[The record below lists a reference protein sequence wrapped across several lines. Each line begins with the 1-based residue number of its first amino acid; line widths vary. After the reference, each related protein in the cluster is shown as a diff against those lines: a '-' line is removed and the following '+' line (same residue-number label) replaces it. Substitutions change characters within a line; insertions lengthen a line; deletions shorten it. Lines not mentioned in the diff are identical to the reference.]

1 MQKRDIVR
9 NINKLT
15 TLMDAKVLIAY
26 SKYRGRA
33 VPSSIRI
40 IKFENCL
47 DGVFTYSYKH
57 WRTNELITDISMRN
71 GVRSLS
77 EAGGVS
83 LTAKM
88 LKYLQKINVVTGADG
103 KLSFNFDAYKMWCEK
118 YNLPISE
125 KVTSL

>member
-26 SKYRGRA
+26 SKYRGCA
-33 VPSSIRI
+33 VSSSIRI

-88 LKYLQKINVVTGADG
+88 IKYLLKIAVIVDTDS
-103 KLSFNFDAYKMWCEK
+103 KLSFNLDTYKMWCEK

>member
-88 LKYLQKINVVTGADG
+88 IKYLLKIAVIVDTDS
-103 KLSFNFDAYKMWCEK
+103 KLSFNLDTYKMWCEK